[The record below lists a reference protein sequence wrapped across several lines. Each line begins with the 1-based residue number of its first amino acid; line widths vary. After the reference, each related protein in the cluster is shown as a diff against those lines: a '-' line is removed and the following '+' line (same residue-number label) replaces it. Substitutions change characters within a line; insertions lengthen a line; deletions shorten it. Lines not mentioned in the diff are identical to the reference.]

1 MTDIIEKQLV
11 GKRTDMR
18 LCEDGLFESDK
29 QGQTEVENKRR

>member
-18 LCEDGLFESDK
+18 LCEDGLFESDDFI
-29 QGQTEVENKRR
+29 VIIYFLI